1 MKVALYT
8 CIVNNR
14 DTVKSIE
21 FKDSIDYV
29 LFTDSNIKSDDWDVR
44 SIIKE
49 YEDPVRTARYHKHHP
64 FELFPDYDYV
74 IWLDATHWPYNSVF
88 SLISNFE
95 ISTMIHP
102 LRKTV
107 EAEAEACLGLDDP
120 QIIKNQIARYK
131 ADGFLDDIGLFST
144 ACVIYKNTE
153 QTKKFNYFWWEE
165 IQKGS
170 RRDQLSYPYCLW
182 KSKIN
187 YGILPGVC
195 RLGFNPV
202 FKMKSHYTNKMFL

>member
-74 IWLDATHWPYNSVF
+74 I
-88 SLISNFE
+88 
-95 ISTMIHP
+95 
-102 LRKTV
+102 
-107 EAEAEACLGLDDP
+107 
-120 QIIKNQIARYK
+120 
-131 ADGFLDDIGLFST
+131 
-144 ACVIYKNTE
+144 
-153 QTKKFNYFWWEE
+153 
-165 IQKGS
+165 
-170 RRDQLSYPYCLW
+170 
-182 KSKIN
+182 
-187 YGILPGVC
+187 
-195 RLGFNPV
+195 
-202 FKMKSHYTNKMFL
+202 